1 MNEFVNTMKKAIKQ
15 GISNVHTA
23 MPGTV
28 LSYSGGI
35 ATVQPSLPFNAPD
48 GRSVA
53 MPPIVGVPVVMP
65 TCSGGTIGVSL
76 PIQPGDGVLLVF
88 SERSLDDWSKGGES
102 ADPRRHDLTD
112 AIAIPG
118 CYSGGVPANSSSD
131 LTLFAGSTKM
141 TVTSGKISIAGGDL
155 EVDGVSFKTHV
166 HGGVTPG
173 GGNTAA
179 PVGG

>member
-28 LSYSGGI
+28 LSYSGGV

-48 GRSVA
+48 GRSVD

-118 CYSGGVPANSSSD
+118 CYSSGVPANSSND
-131 LTLFAGSTKM
+131 LTLFAGGTKM
-141 TVTSGKISIAGGDL
+141 TVAEGMVKISGADL
-155 EVDGVSFKTHV
+155 VVDGISFKRHV
-166 HGGVTPG
+166 HGGVMPG
-173 GGNTAA
+173 GGTTSG
-179 PVGG
+179 PSGG